1 MGKGEVMNKAE
12 TERDQ
17 FENFMFDRGIQSW
30 EEGVFY
36 SLWKISKSLEQ
47 IARTLNKK
55 GVNNANT

>member
-1 MGKGEVMNKAE
+1 MNKAE
-12 TERDQ
+12 IERDQ